1 MNRRV
6 KKFITLVKIT
16 LPLLIFIE
24 EVQAQEATKRAKEN
38 FDFNWQFHKGNI
50 AMKLAV
56 KAGGQGGLTDANV
69 KVVTTKDTTIDYT
82 DVKSA
87 TVFYPKD
94 WQLVNVPH
102 DWVVENSFV
111 KDNSMG
117 SQPAGNG
124 YLPTGIGFY
133 RKEFEIP
140 EAAKGKKIS
149 IEFDGIFRNS
159 TVWVNGHYLVIIKV
173 DIRHQITT

>member
-1 MNRRV
+1 MIGNGMSQQ
-6 KKFITLVKIT
+6 IQQTSLS
-16 LPLLIFIE
+16 
-24 EVQAQEATKRAKEN
+24 KRTRDN

-50 AMKLAV
+50 AMKRSI

-69 KVVTTKDTTIDYT
+69 KVITTKDTIIDYA

-94 WQLVNVPH
+94 WQLVDVPH

-117 SQPAGNG
+117 SQPAVSG
-124 YLPTGIGFY
+124 YLLTGIGFY

-140 EAAKGKKIS
+140 DADKGKKILIGRS
-149 IEFDGIFRNS
+149 LLNKFGTVTLDNNLNKIYLSKFNS
-159 TVWVNGHYLVIIKV
+159 
-173 DIRHQITT
+173 RQ